1 MITIGV
7 LSDTHL
13 LEPDKRFREK
23 AERCFADADMILHAG
38 DLTSLSVLDV
48 FAEKTVH
55 AVHGNMCGPKTRTTL
70 PASKIIT
77 VGKFRIALFHG
88 AGYMYNIED
97 KLFNAFAPIDCIVYG
112 HTHKPVCH
120 RYGPTLMVNPGS
132 FTATGQYGASGTYGI
147 ITVDDHSLEGKI
159 FYVGNVA

>member
-13 LEPDKRFREK
+13 LQPDKWFKER
-23 AERCFADADMILHAG
+23 AQRCFADVDMILHAG
-38 DLTSLSVLDV
+38 DLTSLTVLDV
-48 FAEKTVH
+48 FAGKTVH

-70 PASKIIT
+70 PASKIID
-77 VGKFRIALFHG
+77 VSNFRIALIHG

-97 KLFNAFAPIDCIVYG
+97 KLFDLFAPVDCIVYG
-112 HTHKPVCH
+112 HSHKAVCH

-132 FTATGQYGASGTYGI
+132 FTATGPHGSSGTYAIIRVDSHSMAGI
-147 ITVDDHSLEGKI
+147 IRS
-159 FYVGNVA
+159 VGNTP